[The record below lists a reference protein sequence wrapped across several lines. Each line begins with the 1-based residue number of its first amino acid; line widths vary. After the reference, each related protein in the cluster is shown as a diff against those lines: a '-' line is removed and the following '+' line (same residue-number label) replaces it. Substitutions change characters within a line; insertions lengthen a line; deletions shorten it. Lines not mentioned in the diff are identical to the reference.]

1 MDNQNCILVGNKFAN
16 TLQIIVLVSTI
27 LILFLHKIMIEDN
40 FRNYYQTILNI
51 FYKKKQLYNK
61 RTWKIWLMDNT
72 KQGLSSLLGHVWATY
87 ISIFISN
94 DTSFECNW
102 FLIQFVIDTLF
113 AMYLSFILSKITIY
127 FVGSCNK
134 KIEQRYLTIGY
145 YDDHD
150 YKIWI
155 IQTIHWIFISM
166 LSRIIC
172 SLLIISTKNIWTQPN
187 IWFNNIWIEKRHEQL
202 IFTILIMPIILNSIQ
217 YLTQNWFLRWVS
229 NISTLNESLIIH
241 EIV

>member
-1 MDNQNCILVGNKFAN
+1 
-16 TLQIIVLVSTI
+16 
-27 LILFLHKIMIEDN
+27 
-40 FRNYYQTILNI
+40 
-51 FYKKKQLYNK
+51 
-61 RTWKIWLMDNT
+61 MDNT

-113 AMYLSFILSKITIY
+113 AMYLSFIFSKITIY
-127 FVGSCNK
+127 LIGTCNK
-134 KIEQRYLTIGY
+134 KIEQRYFTIGY

-155 IQTIHWIFISM
+155 IQTMHWIFISM

-202 IFTILIMPIILNSIQ
+202 IITILIMPLLLNSIQ

-241 EIV
+241 QIV